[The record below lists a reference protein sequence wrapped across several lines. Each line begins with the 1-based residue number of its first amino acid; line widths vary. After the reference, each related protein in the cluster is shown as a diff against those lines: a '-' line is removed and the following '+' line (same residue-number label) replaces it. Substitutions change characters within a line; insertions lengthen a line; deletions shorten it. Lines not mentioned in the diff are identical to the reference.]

1 MKLFKPKRPSYND
14 IKKYEGAF
22 YGGNTDSIQENT
34 SEDVG
39 ATPTS
44 STIEKQPF
52 PAPPIRHGIRKI
64 IEWYVVMNIIKG
76 NKVVIKTRY
85 ANNRRART
93 NYPYQ
98 PEEIK
103 KMQTEPMTVMDVST
117 APDSVYID
125 CKTYLGRPMIQ
136 EHGHMWF
143 LESDLNIVSN
153 WGVT

>member
-14 IKKYEGAF
+14 IKKYEGAFCGGKNSNKSAFYGGKNRFEGVFYGGKNRFEGVF

-64 IEWYVVMNIIKG
+64 IE
-76 NKVVIKTRY
+76 
-85 ANNRRART
+85 
-93 NYPYQ
+93 
-98 PEEIK
+98 
-103 KMQTEPMTVMDVST
+103 
-117 APDSVYID
+117 
-125 CKTYLGRPMIQ
+125 
-136 EHGHMWF
+136 
-143 LESDLNIVSN
+143 
-153 WGVT
+153 

>member
-22 YGGNTDSIQENT
+22 CGGKNSNKSAFYGGKNRFEGVFSGGNTDSIQENT

-52 PAPPIRHGIRKI
+52 PAPPIRHGI
-64 IEWYVVMNIIKG
+64 
-76 NKVVIKTRY
+76 
-85 ANNRRART
+85 
-93 NYPYQ
+93 
-98 PEEIK
+98 
-103 KMQTEPMTVMDVST
+103 T

-153 WGVT
+153 

>member
-64 IEWYVVMNIIKG
+64 IE
-76 NKVVIKTRY
+76 
-85 ANNRRART
+85 
-93 NYPYQ
+93 
-98 PEEIK
+98 
-103 KMQTEPMTVMDVST
+103 
-117 APDSVYID
+117 
-125 CKTYLGRPMIQ
+125 
-136 EHGHMWF
+136 
-143 LESDLNIVSN
+143 
-153 WGVT
+153 